1 MDDDFL
7 TVELN
12 GREYTIDS
20 VRRTRTYGCDS
31 PESHICIM
39 LKDE

>member
-1 MDDDFL
+1 MDDDFI

-12 GREYTIDS
+12 GREYTIDT
-20 VRRTRTYGCDS
+20 VRRMKTHGCDS
-31 PESHICIM
+31 LESHICIV